1 MDIEYTLSFE
11 ILCNHQIRKV
21 YRIRLFE
28 ANPSSVS
35 SNASTAV
42 NTISIRPALLQ
53 KGIQYLQTRDEILMK
68 VLNNAVSVETIP
80 QEGEVR
86 TVSNLNTGDMDEFTI
101 QAPTSLRFFITVV
114 PFILIN
120 HRGSFR
126 SAGHRH
132 LPHPVSVRRGWFH
145 PARPTEARL
154 RARRR
159 RFLLLA
165 DDIHGGQHVGVC
177 SGLHV

>member
-120 HRGSFR
+120 HRDSFR
-126 SAGHRH
+126 SFS
-132 LPHPVSVRRGWFH
+132 LRRSSPSPSSSASSARVVPSCASNRSQAASM
-145 PARPTEARL
+145 PASLSP
-154 RARRR
+154 
-159 RFLLLA
+159 
-165 DDIHGGQHVGVC
+165 
-177 SGLHV
+177 SG

>member
-35 SNASTAV
+35 SNANTAV

-101 QAPTSLRFFITVV
+101 QAPTSLRFFTTVS
-114 PFILIN
+114 PFPVIDP
-120 HRGSFR
+120 RDSFR
-126 SAGHRH
+126 SSSLHRSS
-132 LPHPVSVRRGWFH
+132 PSPSSSVSSAKVALSCVSNQSLAAST
-145 PARPTEARL
+145 PASLSP
-154 RARRR
+154 
-159 RFLLLA
+159 
-165 DDIHGGQHVGVC
+165 
-177 SGLHV
+177 SG